1 MKKLLIALAA
11 SIGIA
16 ESCLA
21 QHVYTVEGQFGYI
34 LSNRFLMPHRDRYYD
49 KHPPVPPLA
58 PWYTYWPAEAMNQP
72 IAPMSFPFWPGQNYQ
87 APPANQPGNGQFQN
101 TSGHPNYYYFTAP
114 NQYIYPAR

>member
-1 MKKLLIALAA
+1 MKICFFTILTLLVSTNSSPARQILFVK
-11 SIGIA
+11 SK
-16 ESCLA
+16 SYSVPLN
-21 QHVYTVEGQFGYI
+21 GYLYPYPEAI
-34 LSNRFLMPHRDRYYD
+34 P
-49 KHPPVPPLA
+49 KHSHLKLA

-101 TSGHPNYYYFTAP
+101 ISGHPNFYFSAP